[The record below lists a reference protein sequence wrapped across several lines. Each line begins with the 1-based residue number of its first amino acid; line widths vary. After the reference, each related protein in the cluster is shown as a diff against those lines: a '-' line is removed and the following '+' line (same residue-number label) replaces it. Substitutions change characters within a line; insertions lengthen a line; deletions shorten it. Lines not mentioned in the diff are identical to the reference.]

1 MIIVGILTTFTLIV
15 STAIFILIANRM
27 YKRRF
32 KGKVVVKNGELR
44 IE

>member
-1 MIIVGILTTFTLIV
+1 MIIVGILTTFTLV
-15 STAIFILIANRM
+15 ASAAVFIIISNIMHR
-27 YKRRF
+27 RRF